1 MVAEVKKIRRPLFLG
16 IFAYVATI
24 FINKSTQLTGK
35 TIRLP
40 HNIWYTN
47 LNILPRIGVER
58 LMHKMRFFQSVQFKL
73 VIMYLLLIIVAMQ
86 VIGAYFVRELEGQ
99 LEKNFQDSITNS
111 ITLLDYNAREEII
124 KNSDNSVKLQNDIR
138 ELLVDFSRASSN
150 LIEVRIVD
158 DKGKILGTSNLN
170 NQGIV
175 GQKSNDPLV
184 KRTLSLGTTSEDKI
198 YKDES
203 NKNNRV
209 WVNVSS
215 IKNKGKVIGA
225 IYLVADIES
234 VYKQV
239 DDITNIFITGTLIAM
254 IITAVLGILLSRTI
268 TKPIVEMKRQAYAMA
283 RGNYS
288 RKVKVYGVD
297 EIGELADSFNTLTKR
312 VQEAQ
317 AMTEGERRK
326 LSSVLA
332 YMTDGV
338 IATDRRGKVILIN
351 TPAEKMLRVKHESAN
366 GRSIIDVLDIGDTY
380 QFEDL
385 MEVDGSLT
393 MDRSTL
399 DKPYVL
405 RANFSVIQ
413 RETGFNNGVIAVLH
427 DITDQEKVDQER
439 RDFVSNVSHE
449 LRTPLTSMH
458 SYLEALSDGAWEDKE
473 IAPRFLEVTQNE
485 TERMI
490 RLVND
495 LLKLSRMDGG
505 REQLEKSFVNF
516 TDFFNHIIDRF
527 EMMKKETIMF
537 KRHIP
542 REPVIIE
549 IDEDKVMQV
558 LDNII
563 SNANKY
569 SPDGGRISFYLKK
582 FEDEI
587 EVSIADEGL
596 GVPDEDLAN
605 VFDRFFR
612 VDKARSREMGGTGLG
627 LAIAREVIEA
637 HGGRIWAERNKT
649 KGTIIKFTLPY
660 SDLPEDDWE

>member
-1 MVAEVKKIRRPLFLG
+1 
-16 IFAYVATI
+16 
-24 FINKSTQLTGK
+24 
-35 TIRLP
+35 
-40 HNIWYTN
+40 
-47 LNILPRIGVER
+47 
-58 LMHKMRFFQSVQFKL
+58 MHKMRFFQSVQFKL

-138 ELLVDFSRASSN
+138 ELLVDYSRASSN

-215 IKNKGKVIGA
+215 IKNKGQVIGA

-268 TKPIVEMKRQAYAMA
+268 TKPIIEMKRQAYAMA

-660 SDLPEDDWE
+660 SDLSEDDWE

>member
-1 MVAEVKKIRRPLFLG
+1 
-16 IFAYVATI
+16 
-24 FINKSTQLTGK
+24 
-35 TIRLP
+35 
-40 HNIWYTN
+40 
-47 LNILPRIGVER
+47 
-58 LMHKMRFFQSVQFKL
+58 MHKMRFFQSVQFKL

-138 ELLVDFSRASSN
+138 ELLVDYSRASSN

-215 IKNKGKVIGA
+215 IKNKGQVIGA

-351 TPAEKMLRVKHESAN
+351 TPAEKMLRAKHESAN

-637 HGGRIWAERNKT
+637 HGGRIWAERNKN

>member
-1 MVAEVKKIRRPLFLG
+1 
-16 IFAYVATI
+16 
-24 FINKSTQLTGK
+24 
-35 TIRLP
+35 
-40 HNIWYTN
+40 
-47 LNILPRIGVER
+47 
-58 LMHKMRFFQSVQFKL
+58 
-73 VIMYLLLIIVAMQ
+73 MYLLLIIVAMQ

-138 ELLVDFSRASSN
+138 ELLVDYSRASSN

-215 IKNKGKVIGA
+215 IKNKGQVIGA

-637 HGGRIWAERNKT
+637 HGGRIWAERNKN

>member
-1 MVAEVKKIRRPLFLG
+1 MG
-16 IFAYVATI
+16 IFAYLGTI

-35 TIRLP
+35 TIRLH

-138 ELLVDFSRASSN
+138 ELLVDYSRASSN

-215 IKNKGKVIGA
+215 IKNKGQVIGA

-268 TKPIVEMKRQAYAMA
+268 TKPIIEMKRQAYAMA

-338 IATDRRGKVILIN
+338 IATDRRGKVIFIN

>member
-1 MVAEVKKIRRPLFLG
+1 MG
-16 IFAYVATI
+16 IFAYLVTI

-138 ELLVDFSRASSN
+138 ELLVDYSRASSN

-215 IKNKGKVIGA
+215 IKNKGQVIGA

-458 SYLEALSDGAWEDKE
+458 SYLEVLSDGAWEDKE

-637 HGGRIWAERNKT
+637 HGGRIWAERNKN

>member
-1 MVAEVKKIRRPLFLG
+1 
-16 IFAYVATI
+16 
-24 FINKSTQLTGK
+24 
-35 TIRLP
+35 
-40 HNIWYTN
+40 
-47 LNILPRIGVER
+47 
-58 LMHKMRFFQSVQFKL
+58 MHKMRFFQSVQFKL

-393 MDRSTL
+393 MDRSTF

-612 VDKARSREMGGTGLG
+612 VDKAGSREMGGTGLG

>member
-1 MVAEVKKIRRPLFLG
+1 
-16 IFAYVATI
+16 
-24 FINKSTQLTGK
+24 
-35 TIRLP
+35 
-40 HNIWYTN
+40 
-47 LNILPRIGVER
+47 
-58 LMHKMRFFQSVQFKL
+58 MHKMRFFQSVQFKL

-138 ELLVDFSRASSN
+138 ELLVDFSRASNN

-393 MDRSTL
+393 MDRSTF

>member
-1 MVAEVKKIRRPLFLG
+1 MG
-16 IFAYVATI
+16 IFAYLVTI

-40 HNIWYTN
+40 YNIWYTN

-73 VIMYLLLIIVAMQ
+73 VIKYLLLIIVAMQ

-138 ELLVDFSRASSN
+138 ELLVDYSRASSN

-215 IKNKGKVIGA
+215 IKNKGQVIGA

-637 HGGRIWAERNKT
+637 HGGRIWAERNKN

>member
-1 MVAEVKKIRRPLFLG
+1 
-16 IFAYVATI
+16 
-24 FINKSTQLTGK
+24 
-35 TIRLP
+35 
-40 HNIWYTN
+40 
-47 LNILPRIGVER
+47 
-58 LMHKMRFFQSVQFKL
+58 MHKMRFFQSVQFKL

-138 ELLVDFSRASSN
+138 ELLVDYSRASSN

-215 IKNKGKVIGA
+215 IKNKGQVIGA

-637 HGGRIWAERNKT
+637 HGGRIWAERNKN

-660 SDLPEDDWE
+660 SDLPEDDRE

>member
-1 MVAEVKKIRRPLFLG
+1 MG
-16 IFAYVATI
+16 IFAYLVTI

-35 TIRLP
+35 TIRLH

-138 ELLVDFSRASSN
+138 ELLVDYSRASSN

-215 IKNKGKVIGA
+215 IKNKGQVIGA

-268 TKPIVEMKRQAYAMA
+268 TKPIIEMKRQAYAMA

-660 SDLPEDDWE
+660 SDLPEDNWE

>member
-1 MVAEVKKIRRPLFLG
+1 
-16 IFAYVATI
+16 
-24 FINKSTQLTGK
+24 
-35 TIRLP
+35 
-40 HNIWYTN
+40 
-47 LNILPRIGVER
+47 
-58 LMHKMRFFQSVQFKL
+58 
-73 VIMYLLLIIVAMQ
+73 MYLLLIIVAMQ

-393 MDRSTL
+393 MDRSTF

>member
-1 MVAEVKKIRRPLFLG
+1 
-16 IFAYVATI
+16 
-24 FINKSTQLTGK
+24 
-35 TIRLP
+35 
-40 HNIWYTN
+40 
-47 LNILPRIGVER
+47 
-58 LMHKMRFFQSVQFKL
+58 MHKMRFFQSVQFKL

-138 ELLVDFSRASSN
+138 ELLVDYSRASSN

-215 IKNKGKVIGA
+215 IKNKGQVIGA

-268 TKPIVEMKRQAYAMA
+268 TKPIIEMKRQAYAMA

-473 IAPRFLEVTQNE
+473 IAPHFLEVTQNE

>member
-1 MVAEVKKIRRPLFLG
+1 
-16 IFAYVATI
+16 
-24 FINKSTQLTGK
+24 
-35 TIRLP
+35 
-40 HNIWYTN
+40 
-47 LNILPRIGVER
+47 
-58 LMHKMRFFQSVQFKL
+58 MHKMRFFQSVQFKL

-366 GRSIIDVLDIGDTY
+366 GCSIIDVLDIGDTY

-393 MDRSTL
+393 MDRSTF

>member
-1 MVAEVKKIRRPLFLG
+1 
-16 IFAYVATI
+16 
-24 FINKSTQLTGK
+24 
-35 TIRLP
+35 
-40 HNIWYTN
+40 
-47 LNILPRIGVER
+47 
-58 LMHKMRFFQSVQFKL
+58 MHKMRFFQSVQFKL

-138 ELLVDFSRASSN
+138 ELLVDYSRASSN

-215 IKNKGKVIGA
+215 IKNKGQVIGA

-268 TKPIVEMKRQAYAMA
+268 TKPIIEMKRQAYAMA

-317 AMTEGERRK
+317 AMTEGERRR

>member
-1 MVAEVKKIRRPLFLG
+1 
-16 IFAYVATI
+16 
-24 FINKSTQLTGK
+24 
-35 TIRLP
+35 
-40 HNIWYTN
+40 
-47 LNILPRIGVER
+47 
-58 LMHKMRFFQSVQFKL
+58 MHKMRFFQSVQFKL

-138 ELLVDFSRASSN
+138 ELLVDYSRASSN

-215 IKNKGKVIGA
+215 IKNKGQVIGA

-268 TKPIVEMKRQAYAMA
+268 TKPIIEMKRQAYAMA

-637 HGGRIWAERNKT
+637 HGGRIWAENNKT

>member
-1 MVAEVKKIRRPLFLG
+1 MG
-16 IFAYVATI
+16 IFAYLVTI

-40 HNIWYTN
+40 YNIWYTN

-138 ELLVDFSRASSN
+138 ELLVDYSRASSN

-215 IKNKGKVIGA
+215 IKNKGQVIGA

-239 DDITNIFITGTLIAM
+239 DDITNILITGTLIAM

-637 HGGRIWAERNKT
+637 HGGRIWAERNKN

>member
-1 MVAEVKKIRRPLFLG
+1 MG
-16 IFAYVATI
+16 IFAYLVTI

-35 TIRLP
+35 TIRLH

-138 ELLVDFSRASSN
+138 ELLVDYSRASSN

-215 IKNKGKVIGA
+215 IKNKGQVIGA

-268 TKPIVEMKRQAYAMA
+268 TKPIIEMKRQAYAMA

-351 TPAEKMLRVKHESAN
+351 TPAEKMLRMKHESAN

>member
-1 MVAEVKKIRRPLFLG
+1 
-16 IFAYVATI
+16 
-24 FINKSTQLTGK
+24 
-35 TIRLP
+35 
-40 HNIWYTN
+40 
-47 LNILPRIGVER
+47 
-58 LMHKMRFFQSVQFKL
+58 MHKMRFFQSVQFKL

-138 ELLVDFSRASSN
+138 ELLVDYSRASSN

-215 IKNKGKVIGA
+215 IKNKGQVIGA

-268 TKPIVEMKRQAYAMA
+268 TKPIIEMKRQAYAMA

-399 DKPYVL
+399 DKLYVL

>member
-1 MVAEVKKIRRPLFLG
+1 
-16 IFAYVATI
+16 
-24 FINKSTQLTGK
+24 
-35 TIRLP
+35 
-40 HNIWYTN
+40 
-47 LNILPRIGVER
+47 
-58 LMHKMRFFQSVQFKL
+58 MHKMRFFQSVQFKL

-138 ELLVDFSRASSN
+138 ELLVDYSRASTN

-215 IKNKGKVIGA
+215 IKNKGQVIGA

-637 HGGRIWAERNKT
+637 HGGRIWAERNKN

>member
-1 MVAEVKKIRRPLFLG
+1 MTTFLG
-16 IFAYVATI
+16 IFAYLVTI

-138 ELLVDFSRASSN
+138 ELLVDYSRASSN

-175 GQKSNDPLV
+175 GQKSNDLLV

-215 IKNKGKVIGA
+215 IKNKGQVIGA

-288 RKVKVYGVD
+288 RKVEVYGVD

-637 HGGRIWAERNKT
+637 HGGRIWAERNKN

>member
-1 MVAEVKKIRRPLFLG
+1 
-16 IFAYVATI
+16 
-24 FINKSTQLTGK
+24 
-35 TIRLP
+35 
-40 HNIWYTN
+40 
-47 LNILPRIGVER
+47 
-58 LMHKMRFFQSVQFKL
+58 MHKMRFFQSVQFKL

-111 ITLLDYNAREEII
+111 ITLLDYKAREEII

-138 ELLVDFSRASSN
+138 ELLVDYSRASSN

-215 IKNKGKVIGA
+215 IKNKGQVIGA

-268 TKPIVEMKRQAYAMA
+268 TKPIIEMKRQAYAMA

>member
-1 MVAEVKKIRRPLFLG
+1 MG
-16 IFAYVATI
+16 IFAYLVTI

-35 TIRLP
+35 TIRLH

-86 VIGAYFVRELEGQ
+86 VIGVYFVRELEGQ

-138 ELLVDFSRASSN
+138 ELLVDYSRASSN

-215 IKNKGKVIGA
+215 IKNKGQVIGA

-268 TKPIVEMKRQAYAMA
+268 TKPIIEMKRQAYAMA

>member
-1 MVAEVKKIRRPLFLG
+1 MG
-16 IFAYVATI
+16 IFAYLVTI

-35 TIRLP
+35 TIRLH

-138 ELLVDFSRASSN
+138 ELLVDYSRASSN

-215 IKNKGKVIGA
+215 IKNKGQVIGA

-268 TKPIVEMKRQAYAMA
+268 TKPIIEMKRQAYAMA

-516 TDFFNHIIDRF
+516 TDFFNHIIDRC

>member
-1 MVAEVKKIRRPLFLG
+1 
-16 IFAYVATI
+16 
-24 FINKSTQLTGK
+24 
-35 TIRLP
+35 
-40 HNIWYTN
+40 
-47 LNILPRIGVER
+47 
-58 LMHKMRFFQSVQFKL
+58 FFQSVQFKL

-138 ELLVDFSRASSN
+138 ELLVDYSRASSN

-215 IKNKGKVIGA
+215 IKNKGQVIGA

-268 TKPIVEMKRQAYAMA
+268 TKPIIEMKRQAYAMA

>member
-1 MVAEVKKIRRPLFLG
+1 MG
-16 IFAYVATI
+16 IFAYLVTI

-35 TIRLP
+35 TIRLH

-73 VIMYLLLIIVAMQ
+73 VIMYLLIIIVAMQ

-138 ELLVDFSRASSN
+138 ELLVDYSRASSN

-215 IKNKGKVIGA
+215 IKNKGQVIGA

-268 TKPIVEMKRQAYAMA
+268 TKPIIEMKRQAYAMA

>member
-1 MVAEVKKIRRPLFLG
+1 
-16 IFAYVATI
+16 
-24 FINKSTQLTGK
+24 
-35 TIRLP
+35 
-40 HNIWYTN
+40 
-47 LNILPRIGVER
+47 
-58 LMHKMRFFQSVQFKL
+58 MHKMRFFQSVQFKL

-138 ELLVDFSRASSN
+138 ELLVDYSRASSN

-215 IKNKGKVIGA
+215 IKNKGQVIGA

-268 TKPIVEMKRQAYAMA
+268 TKPIIEMKRQAYAMA

-393 MDRSTL
+393 VDRSTL

>member
-1 MVAEVKKIRRPLFLG
+1 MG
-16 IFAYVATI
+16 IFAYLGTI

-35 TIRLP
+35 TIRLH

-138 ELLVDFSRASSN
+138 ELLVYYSRASSN

-215 IKNKGKVIGA
+215 IKNKGQVIGA

-268 TKPIVEMKRQAYAMA
+268 TKPIIEMKRQAYAMA

>member
-1 MVAEVKKIRRPLFLG
+1 
-16 IFAYVATI
+16 
-24 FINKSTQLTGK
+24 
-35 TIRLP
+35 
-40 HNIWYTN
+40 
-47 LNILPRIGVER
+47 
-58 LMHKMRFFQSVQFKL
+58 MHKMRFFQSVQFKL

-138 ELLVDFSRASSN
+138 ELLVDYSRASSN

-215 IKNKGKVIGA
+215 IKNKGQVIGA
-225 IYLVADIES
+225 IYLFADIES

-637 HGGRIWAERNKT
+637 HGGRIWAERNKN

>member
-1 MVAEVKKIRRPLFLG
+1 MG
-16 IFAYVATI
+16 IFAYLGTI

-35 TIRLP
+35 TIRLH

-138 ELLVDFSRASSN
+138 ELLVDYSRASSN

-215 IKNKGKVIGA
+215 IKNKGQVIGA

-268 TKPIVEMKRQAYAMA
+268 TKPIIEMKRQAYAMA

-297 EIGELADSFNTLTKR
+297 EISELADSFNTLTKR

>member
-1 MVAEVKKIRRPLFLG
+1 MG
-16 IFAYVATI
+16 IFAYLVTI

-35 TIRLP
+35 TIRLH

-138 ELLVDFSRASSN
+138 ELLVDYSRASSN

-215 IKNKGKVIGA
+215 IKNKGQVIGA

-268 TKPIVEMKRQAYAMA
+268 TKPIIEMKRQAYAMA

-439 RDFVSNVSHE
+439 RDFVSNVLHE

>member
-1 MVAEVKKIRRPLFLG
+1 M
-16 IFAYVATI
+16 
-24 FINKSTQLTGK
+24 TQITGK

-138 ELLVDFSRASSN
+138 ELLVDYSRASSN
-150 LIEVRIVD
+150 IIEVRIVD
-158 DKGKILGTSNLN
+158 DKGKILGTSNLD

-215 IKNKGKVIGA
+215 IKNKGQVIGA

-268 TKPIVEMKRQAYAMA
+268 TKPIIEMKRQAYAMA

-542 REPVIIE
+542 KEPVIIE

-637 HGGRIWAERNKT
+637 HGGRIWAERNKS

-660 SDLPEDDWE
+660 SDLPEDGWE

>member
-1 MVAEVKKIRRPLFLG
+1 
-16 IFAYVATI
+16 
-24 FINKSTQLTGK
+24 
-35 TIRLP
+35 
-40 HNIWYTN
+40 
-47 LNILPRIGVER
+47 
-58 LMHKMRFFQSVQFKL
+58 MHKMRFFQSVQFKL

-138 ELLVDFSRASSN
+138 ELLVDYSRASSN

-215 IKNKGKVIGA
+215 IKNKGQVIGA

-239 DDITNIFITGTLIAM
+239 DDIANIFITGTLIAM

-268 TKPIVEMKRQAYAMA
+268 TKPIIEMKRQAYAMA

>member
-1 MVAEVKKIRRPLFLG
+1 MG
-16 IFAYVATI
+16 IFAYLGTI

-35 TIRLP
+35 TIRLH

-138 ELLVDFSRASSN
+138 ELLVDYSRASSN

-184 KRTLSLGTTSEDKI
+184 KRTLSLGTTSEGKI

-215 IKNKGKVIGA
+215 IKNKGQVIGA

-268 TKPIVEMKRQAYAMA
+268 TKPIIEMKRQAYAMA

>member
-1 MVAEVKKIRRPLFLG
+1 
-16 IFAYVATI
+16 
-24 FINKSTQLTGK
+24 
-35 TIRLP
+35 
-40 HNIWYTN
+40 
-47 LNILPRIGVER
+47 
-58 LMHKMRFFQSVQFKL
+58 MHKMRFFQSVQFKL

-138 ELLVDFSRASSN
+138 ELLVDYSRASSN

-215 IKNKGKVIGA
+215 IKNKGQVIGA

-268 TKPIVEMKRQAYAMA
+268 TKPIIEMKRQAYAMA

-660 SDLPEDDWE
+660 SDLPEDD

>member
-1 MVAEVKKIRRPLFLG
+1 MG
-16 IFAYVATI
+16 IFAYLGTI

-35 TIRLP
+35 TIRLH

-138 ELLVDFSRASSN
+138 ELLVDYSRASSN

-215 IKNKGKVIGA
+215 IKNKGQVIGA

-268 TKPIVEMKRQAYAMA
+268 TKPIIEMKRQAYAMA

-612 VDKARSREMGGTGLG
+612 VDKAHSREMGGTGLG

>member
-1 MVAEVKKIRRPLFLG
+1 M
-16 IFAYVATI
+16 
-24 FINKSTQLTGK
+24 
-35 TIRLP
+35 
-40 HNIWYTN
+40 
-47 LNILPRIGVER
+47 
-58 LMHKMRFFQSVQFKL
+58 
-73 VIMYLLLIIVAMQ
+73 
-86 VIGAYFVRELEGQ
+86 
-99 LEKNFQDSITNS
+99 
-111 ITLLDYNAREEII
+111 
-124 KNSDNSVKLQNDIR
+124 KLQNDIR
-138 ELLVDFSRASSN
+138 ELLVDYSRASSN

-215 IKNKGKVIGA
+215 IKNKGQVIGA

-637 HGGRIWAERNKT
+637 HGGRIWAERNKN

>member
-1 MVAEVKKIRRPLFLG
+1 
-16 IFAYVATI
+16 
-24 FINKSTQLTGK
+24 
-35 TIRLP
+35 
-40 HNIWYTN
+40 
-47 LNILPRIGVER
+47 
-58 LMHKMRFFQSVQFKL
+58 MHKMRFFQSVQFKL

-138 ELLVDFSRASSN
+138 ELLVDYSRASSN

-215 IKNKGKVIGA
+215 IKNKGQVIGA

-338 IATDRRGKVILIN
+338 IAIDRRGKVILIN

-637 HGGRIWAERNKT
+637 HGGRIWAERNKN

>member
-1 MVAEVKKIRRPLFLG
+1 
-16 IFAYVATI
+16 
-24 FINKSTQLTGK
+24 
-35 TIRLP
+35 
-40 HNIWYTN
+40 
-47 LNILPRIGVER
+47 
-58 LMHKMRFFQSVQFKL
+58 MHKMRFFQSVQFKL

-393 MDRSTL
+393 MDRSTF

-569 SPDGGRISFYLKK
+569 SPDGGGISFYLKK

>member
-1 MVAEVKKIRRPLFLG
+1 MG
-16 IFAYVATI
+16 IFAYVTTI
-24 FINKSTQLTGK
+24 FINKLTQLTGK
-35 TIRLP
+35 FIRLP

-366 GRSIIDVLDIGDTY
+366 GSSIIDVLDIGDTY

-393 MDRSTL
+393 MDRSTF